1 MKPKL
6 AVIAH
11 NIRSTH
17 NIGSLL
23 RTSDGLGVSKV
34 FFTGYTPYPAKP
46 DDARL
51 PHIADKLT
59 KQIHKTALGAES
71 SVTWHQADE
80 VAPVLDTLRSQ
91 GYIIAG
97 LEQTQN
103 SISLPDFKCPE
114 KLALLIGSEVTG
126 IDKELLQH
134 LDICLEIPMVGKK
147 ESFNVVEATTMA
159 LYQCLVVSSK
169 L

>member
-23 RTSDGLGVSKV
+23 RTSDGLGVSEV

-59 KQIHKTALGAES
+59 KQIHKTALGAEN

-80 VAPVLDTLRSQ
+80 VIPVLDTLRSQ

-103 SISLPDFKCPE
+103 SISLPDFKCLE
-114 KLALLIGSEVTG
+114 KLALLIGSEVAG